1 MKFSPS
7 WKRSSRPAVVS
18 TSVLPEKP
26 ERNRGPQMMS
36 GINNQQ
42 QQEVARAL
50 ADDHS
55 EVNKLIHRLLAA
67 LDQENK
73 SQSFEL
79 LDLLW
84 ARLAVHIRAEHLC
97 LFPSILDAPRANFRA
112 TSGAPKYQ
120 EAQSAIEQLRLDH
133 EFFMRKL
140 GTAVNTMRQQETRSD
155 HDVIRKRLLDVRR
168 SIVKIQSRLETH
180 NQLEEDHIYKWVNV
194 LLGETELSA
203 LVARIRSELE
213 NTPPRFKL

>member
-1 MKFSPS
+1 
-7 WKRSSRPAVVS
+7 
-18 TSVLPEKP
+18 
-26 ERNRGPQMMS
+26 MS

-55 EVNKLIHRLLAA
+55 EVDKLIHRLLAA

-97 LFPSILDAPRANFRA
+97 LFPSILEVPPVNFIGSGGIPR
-112 TSGAPKYQ
+112 YQ
-120 EAQSAIEQLRLDH
+120 EAKSAIDRLRLDH
-133 EFFMRKL
+133 EFLMREL
-140 GTAVNTMRQQETRSD
+140 GKAVNMMREQRTHSD
-155 HDVIRKRLLDVRR
+155 HDIIRMRLLDVRR
-168 SIVKIQSRLETH
+168 SIVKVQSRLETH

-194 LLGETELSA
+194 LLGEAKRSTLI
-203 LVARIRSELE
+203 ARIRHEIE
-213 NTPPRFKL
+213 NIPPRFNV

>member
-1 MKFSPS
+1 
-7 WKRSSRPAVVS
+7 
-18 TSVLPEKP
+18 
-26 ERNRGPQMMS
+26 MS

-55 EVNKLIHRLLAA
+55 EVDKLIQRLLAA

-97 LFPSILDAPRANFRA
+97 LFPSILEVPPVNFIG
-112 TSGAPKYQ
+112 SGGIPGYQ
-120 EAQSAIEQLRLDH
+120 EAKSVIDRLRLDH
-133 EFFMRKL
+133 EFLMREL
-140 GTAVNTMRQQETRSD
+140 GKAVNMMREQSTHSD
-155 HDVIRKRLLDVRR
+155 HDIRVRLPNVRR
-168 SIVKIQSRLETH
+168 SIVKVQSRLLIH
-180 NQLEEDHIYKWVNV
+180 NQLEEEHIYKWVNV
-194 LLGETELSA
+194 LLGDANRSTLI
-203 LVARIRSELE
+203 ARIRHEIE
-213 NTPPRFKL
+213 NIPPRFNV